1 MRSRALAMAFL
12 VLGCAAP
19 AFAQAA
25 SKAATEKALIA
36 NENKVSE
43 AVAKHD
49 LKTFNDLV
57 AADGVS
63 ADMGGFMKVADF
75 TKTFDQV
82 KISAWHIMDTKV
94 AWIDDKSAI
103 VTYTW
108 MGKGTYMNQPLPE
121 TVYASTVWTERNG
134 KWVAVFHQE
143 TGAAP
148 PSPPKKK

>member
-1 MRSRALAMAFL
+1 MRSRLLAAALL

-36 NENKVSE
+36 NENKV
-43 AVAKHD
+43 ADAIAKHD
-49 LKTFNDLV
+49 LKTFSALV

-75 TKTFDQV
+75 TKQFDQV
-82 KISAWHIMDTKV
+82 KVSSWHIMNPQVVWINDKTAVV
-94 AWIDDKSAI
+94 A
-103 VTYTW
+103 YTW
-108 MGKGTYMNQPLPE
+108 MGKGTFMNQPMPE

-143 TGAAP
+143 TTAGPPPAP
-148 PSPPKKK
+148 AKK